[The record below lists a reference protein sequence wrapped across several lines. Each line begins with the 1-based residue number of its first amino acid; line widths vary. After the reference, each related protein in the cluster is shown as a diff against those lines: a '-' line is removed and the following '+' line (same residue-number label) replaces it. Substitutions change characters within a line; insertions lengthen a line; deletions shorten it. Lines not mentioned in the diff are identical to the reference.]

1 MQSESRDERRI
12 NGIRRISQFTVEE
25 ISRDSQA
32 NGCTLGL
39 QLLDMLSL
47 PNSFT
52 FGRRQLIA

>member
-1 MQSESRDERRI
+1 MQSESSDERRI

-32 NGCTLGL
+32 SGCTLGL

-52 FGRRQLIA
+52 LDDDS